1 MLRALFF
8 LSMDLQMKQALV
20 FLLGGTWFCAVA
32 VAVAADDAA
41 LQRCRDLRDAP
52 ARLACYD
59 AIPLTSPTTS
69 TAPSA
74 APAAAPAAI
83 FGFEAR
89 PAPTAP
95 PQTES
100 IESAIDG
107 PFDGWLPRGQLKLAN
122 GQVWE
127 VTDGSTTAYNLK
139 SPRVKLTRG
148 VSGTFFM
155 AIEGVSQTPRVRRVR

>member
-1 MLRALFF
+1 MLRALFL
-8 LSMDLQMKQALV
+8 LSMDPQMKQALV
-20 FLLGGTWFCAVA
+20 FLLGGTWLG
-32 VAVAADDAA
+32 AVAADDAA
-41 LQRCRDLRDAP
+41 LQRCRDLRDAA

-59 AIPLTSPTTS
+59 AIPLTSGPTTS

-74 APAAAPAAI
+74 APAAV

-95 PQTES
+95 PPIEA

-139 SPRVKLTRG
+139 NPKVKITRG

>member
-1 MLRALFF
+1 MLRAPFF
-8 LSMDLQMKQALV
+8 LLMDLQMKQALV
-20 FLLGGTWFCAVA
+20 FLLGGTWLG
-32 VAVAADDAA
+32 AVAADDAA
-41 LQRCRDLRDAP
+41 LQRCRDLRDA
-52 ARLACYD
+52 ATRLACYD
-59 AIPLTSPTTS
+59 AIPLTSGPTPS
-69 TAPSA
+69 TAPGA
-74 APAAAPAAI
+74 APAAAPAAV

-95 PQTES
+95 PPIEA

-139 SPRVKLTRG
+139 NPKVKITRG

>member
-1 MLRALFF
+1 MLRALFI
-8 LSMDLQMKQALV
+8 LSMDLQMKQVFV
-20 FLLGGTWFCAVA
+20 FLLGSTCLGAVA
-32 VAVAADDAA
+32 FDDAA
-41 LQRCRDLRDAP
+41 LQRCRDLRDAA

-59 AIPLTSPTTS
+59 AIPLTSGPTRS

-74 APAAAPAAI
+74 APAAAPAST

-95 PQTES
+95 PPIEA

-107 PFDGWLPRGQLKLAN
+107 PFDGWLPRGQFKLAN

-127 VTDGSTTAYNLK
+127 VSDGSTAAYDLK
-139 SPRVKLTRG
+139 SPKVRITRG

-155 AIEGVSQTPRVRRVR
+155 AIDGVSQTPRVRRVR